1 MSVARGG
8 TVRRLC
14 GCWLAGLATLAS
26 VAAAQTGETV
36 RIAFID
42 PLSGPMSDIGR
53 NSLRSWQFMAER
65 HSGSANPA
73 GVRFVVAP
81 FDNKGSPHE
90 SLNALKAA
98 IDQGFRYVVQGNGS
112 GATHVLADAIARHN
126 ARRPD
131 APVLL
136 VNYAATDPALTGER
150 CTYWHFRIE
159 ADTTMKVAALVD
171 FLADQ
176 PALQKVYLLNQDYAH
191 GQQLARHF
199 KEALAE
205 RLPTVEVVG
214 EELHPAFQL
223 HDFAPQVQRVL
234 ASGAQALVTG
244 NWGQDFVYLVQALQT
259 ANAQLPLFTYYA
271 ALPGAPS
278 TLAKGQLP
286 MPVYQV
292 ALHHNNP
299 EGEMGRLAADFR
311 RRYKEDFVVY
321 ATHTGIQMLSAAMAR
336 ARSTDTRRVAD
347 VLGGMEF
354 SVLGGT
360 ATMRSED
367 HQLQLG
373 QFISRWQP
381 VDARHPVGAEGTGH
395 TFAPVRYTAAPVL
408 SQPVRCNMP
417 RP

>member
-1 MSVARGG
+1 MNWRGLIASLALAC
-8 TVRRLC
+8 VC
-14 GCWLAGLATLAS
+14 GPALAQQG
-26 VAAAQTGETV
+26 QTV

-42 PLSGPMSDIGR
+42 PLSGPMADVGR
-53 NSLRSWQFMAER
+53 NSLQSWQFVAER
-65 HSGSANPA
+65 QSGAKNPA

-81 FDNKGSPHE
+81 FDNKGSPQE

-112 GATHVLADAIARHN
+112 GVTHVLADAIARHN

-136 VNYAATDPALTGER
+136 LNYAATDPALTGER

-171 FLADQ
+171 FLAGH
-176 PALQKVYLLNQDYAH
+176 PELQKVYLLNQDYAH
-191 GQQLARHF
+191 GQQLSRYF
-199 KEALAE
+199 KEAVAE
-205 RLPTVEVVG
+205 RLPSVQVVG

-223 HDFAPQVQRVL
+223 RDFKPQVQRLL
-234 ASGAQALVTG
+234 ASGAQAVVTG
-244 NWGQDFVYLVQALQT
+244 NWGEDFVNLVQALQD
-259 ANAQLPLFTYYA
+259 AKAQLPLFTYYA
-271 ALPGAPS
+271 ALPGAPQV
-278 TLAKGQLP
+278 LAKGGAS

-311 RRYKEDFVVY
+311 RHYKSDFVVY
-321 ATHTGIQMLSAAMAR
+321 ATQTGIQMLGAAMAR
-336 ARSTDTRRVAD
+336 AGSTDTRRVAD
-347 VLGGMEF
+347 VLSGMSF
-354 SVLGGT
+354 PVLGGT
-360 ATMRSED
+360 ATMRGED

-373 QFISRWQP
+373 QFIARWQP
-381 VDARHPVGAEGTGH
+381 VDARYPVSAEGTGH
-395 TFAPVRYTAAPVL
+395 TFAPLQYVDARVL

>member
-1 MSVARGG
+1 MTGHG
-8 TVRRLC
+8 VRVGLLPS
-14 GCWLAGLATLAS
+14 LALAAGAALAQ
-26 VAAAQTGETV
+26 AGETV

-42 PLSGPMSDIGR
+42 PLSGPMADIGR

-65 HSGSANPA
+65 LGGGANPA

-112 GATHVLADAIARHN
+112 GVTHVLADAVARHN
-126 ARRPD
+126 ARRPE

-136 VNYAATDPALTGER
+136 LNYAATDPALTGER
-150 CTYWHFRIE
+150 CSYWHFRIE

-171 FLADQ
+171 FLAEQ

-199 KEALAE
+199 KEAVAE
-205 RLPTVEVVG
+205 RLPALEVVG

-223 HDFAPQVQRVL
+223 RDFAPQVQRVL
-234 ASGAQALVTG
+234 ASGAQAVVTG
-244 NWGQDFVYLVQALQT
+244 NWGEDFVHLVQALQ
-259 ANAQLPLFTYYA
+259 AAKVQLPLFTYYA

-278 TLAKGQLP
+278 TLAKGPLP

-299 EGEMGRLAADFR
+299 VGEMGRLAADFR
-311 RRYKEDFVVY
+311 RRHKEDFVVY
-321 ATHTGIQMLSAAMAR
+321 ATHTGIQMLGAAMSR

-347 VLGGMEF
+347 VLGGMAF
-354 SVLGGT
+354 PVLGGM
-360 ATMRSED
+360 ATMRGED

-373 QFISRWQP
+373 QFITRWQP
-381 VDARHPVGAEGTGH
+381 VDTRHPVGAEGTDH
-395 TFAPVRYTAAPVL
+395 TFVPQRYIAASAL

>member
-1 MSVARGG
+1 MTRRLLRGG
-8 TVRRLC
+8 L
-14 GCWLAGLATLAS
+14 LAALFPMA
-26 VAAAQTGETV
+26 VVWAAAQSGETV

-42 PLSGPMSDIGR
+42 PLSGPMADIGR
-53 NSLRSWQFMAER
+53 NSLRSWQFVAER
-65 HSGSANPA
+65 YSGKGNPA

-112 GATHVLADAIARHN
+112 GATHVLADALARHN
-126 ARRPD
+126 ARHPA
-131 APVLL
+131 APVMLL
-136 VNYAATDPALTGER
+136 NYAATDPALTGDR

-159 ADTTMKVAALVD
+159 ADTTMKVAALID
-171 FLADQ
+171 FLASQ

-191 GQQLARHF
+191 GQQLARQF
-199 KEALAE
+199 KEAVAE
-205 RLPTVEVVG
+205 RLPTLQVVG

-223 HDFAPQVQRVL
+223 RDFGPQVQRVL
-234 ASGAQALVTG
+234 ASGAQAVVTG
-244 NWGQDFVYLVQALQT
+244 NWGEDFVHLVQSLQS
-259 ANAQLPLFTYYA
+259 AKVQLPLFTYYA
-271 ALPGAPS
+271 ALAGAPQV
-278 TLAKGQLP
+278 LAKGALP

-311 RRYKEDFVVY
+311 QRYKEDFVVY
-321 ATHTGIQMLSAAMAR
+321 ATHTGIAMLGAAMAR

-347 VLGGMEF
+347 VLGGMDF
-354 SVLGGT
+354 SILGGT
-360 ATMRSED
+360 ATMRGDD

-381 VDARHPVGAEGTGH
+381 VDARHPVGAEGTAF
-395 TFAPVRYTAAPVL
+395 TFAPERYIGASAL
-408 SQPVRCNMP
+408 SQPVRCNMT

>member
-1 MSVARGG
+1 MKLRCLILVLLAWLGG
-8 TVRRLC
+8 SA
-14 GCWLAGLATLAS
+14 LAQQG
-26 VAAAQTGETV
+26 QTV

-42 PLSGPMSDIGR
+42 PLSGPMADVGR
-53 NSLRSWQFMAER
+53 NSLLSWQFVAER
-65 HSGSANPA
+65 HGGGNNPA

-112 GATHVLADAIARHN
+112 GVTHVLADAIARHN

-136 VNYAATDPALTGER
+136 LNYAATDPALTGER
-150 CTYWHFRIE
+150 CSYWHFRIE
-159 ADTTMKVAALVD
+159 ADTAMKVAALID
-171 FLADQ
+171 FLAGQ
-176 PALQKVYLLNQDYAH
+176 PEIQKVYLLNQDYAH

-199 KEALAE
+199 KEAAAE
-205 RLPTVEVVG
+205 RLPALQVVG
-214 EELHPAFQL
+214 EALHPAFQL
-223 HDFAPQVQRVL
+223 RDFGPLVQRVL
-234 ASGAQALVTG
+234 SSGAQAVVTG
-244 NWGQDFVYLVQALQT
+244 NWGEDFVRLVQALQT
-259 ANAQLPLFTYYA
+259 AKAQLPLFTYYA
-271 ALPGAPS
+271 ALPGAPKA
-278 TLAKGQLP
+278 LAQGRLP

-299 EGEMGRLAADFR
+299 DGEMGRLAADFR
-311 RRYKEDFVVY
+311 RRHRQDFVVY
-321 ATHTGIQMLSAAMAR
+321 ATHTGIQMLGVAMAR

-347 VLGGMEF
+347 VLSGMDF
-354 SVLGGT
+354 PILGGT
-360 ATMRSED
+360 ATMRGDD

-381 VDARHPVGAEGTGH
+381 VDAVYPVGAEGTGH
-395 TFAPVRYTAAPVL
+395 TFAPLQYIAAPVL
-408 SQPVRCNMP
+408 SQPVRCNLP